1 MNFLS
6 PDLAA
11 ARPPSRPP
19 IMAGRKWPL
28 RYRSI
33 EAFVRSADAGT
44 IVSAGILTALLC
56 RFDRTLETEDI
67 RTALAFASVVS
78 ALHILLLNNCGMYAP
93 ARLLKLRTQIRAV
106 FLAWISVFLLF
117 GVAFLLSRQSL
128 AFQQCGF
135 AVIGLTMLVTQ
146 RIGVTYLLKWG
157 LGERKFAAGKIL
169 LVTDQQDLELATWH
183 IGAGREIAARL
194 HFSAMRA
201 DPPEQARLIAGVV
214 QHTCGSDIDEIILE
228 AEDSRWPEVRRLAA
242 ELGVVLPLPVV
253 FLPRGAASEML
264 KGAIRP
270 FGDHPCIEL
279 HGPPLSAVDRATK
292 RCIDLVGASISLAF
306 LMPLLLL
313 VAIAIKLDSRGPV
326 LFSQRRCGFNG
337 RPFSIYKLRTMHVV
351 EDGPSVAQAQA
362 FDRRVTRVGQWLR
375 RASIDELPQLL
386 NVLDGSMSL
395 VGPRPHALVHDAE
408 FDSLVQ
414 KYAFRRRV
422 KPGITGWAQINGSR
436 GPTPMI
442 AQIQERVEH
451 DLWYI
456 ENWSV
461 KLDFRI
467 LLRTP
472 LEVVRGRN
480 AF

>member
-1 MNFLS
+1 MNFVS
-6 PDLAA
+6 PELVT
-11 ARPPSRPP
+11 ARPSSPP
-19 IMAGRKWPL
+19 ITAGRKWPL

-33 EAFVRSADAGT
+33 EACVRSADAGT
-44 IVSAGILTALLC
+44 IISAGILAALLC
-56 RFDRTLETEDI
+56 RIDPTLDI
-67 RTALAFASVVS
+67 GDFGSALASASVVS
-78 ALHILLLNNCGMYAP
+78 ALYILLLNNCGMYAP

-106 FLAWISVFLLF
+106 CLAWIAVLLLF
-117 GVAFLLSRQSL
+117 GIAFLLSRQSP
-128 AFQQCGF
+128 AFQQYGF

-146 RIGVTYLLKWG
+146 RIGVTCLLKSG
-157 LGERKFAAGKIL
+157 LRKRQFAAGRIL
-169 LVTDQQDLELATWH
+169 LITDQQEPGLATWH

-194 HFSAMRA
+194 DFSAIRA
-201 DPPEQARLIAGVV
+201 DPSEQARFIAGVV
-214 QHTCGSDIDEIILE
+214 QHACGSDIDEIVLE
-228 AEDSRWPEVRRLAA
+228 AEDSRWPEVRRLTA

-264 KGAIRP
+264 KGTIRS

-279 HGPPLSAVDRATK
+279 QGPPLSAVDRATK
-292 RCIDLVGASISLAF
+292 RCIDVVGASISLAL
-306 LMPLLLL
+306 LMPLLFL
-313 VAIAIKLDSRGPV
+313 VAIAIKLDSRGPI

-337 RPFSIYKLRTMHVV
+337 RIFSIYKLRTMHVV

-362 FDRRVTRVGQWLR
+362 FDRRVTRVGRWLR

-408 FDSLVQ
+408 FDSLVR

-456 ENWSV
+456 ENWSL

-467 LLRTP
+467 LLQTP

-480 AF
+480 AL